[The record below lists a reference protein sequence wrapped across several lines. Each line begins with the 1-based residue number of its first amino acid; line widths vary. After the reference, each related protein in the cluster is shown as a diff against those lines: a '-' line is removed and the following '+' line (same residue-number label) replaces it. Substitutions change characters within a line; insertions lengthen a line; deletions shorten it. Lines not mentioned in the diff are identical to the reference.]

1 MNLRVLLSLPLLL
14 IATPAL
20 AEELVQ
26 MPSVIVYVQGSVKVI
41 RGQET
46 LIAAL
51 GTEVRESDS
60 IVTEDNSQ
68 ARVRLYDR
76 SLLRLGANSRV
87 QMAQLR
93 SDASAE
99 RKTISVKLVVGRL
112 WASVSKLL
120 TSDSAFEVQTQSAV
134 AGVRGT
140 NFGASVDAEGECE
153 IAVGEGKVEVK
164 SKAGGEA
171 KLIGAGRAAVVGL
184 NGFRMVRDLGVAQTA
199 LLLDN
204 ARGNPST
211 GGAADKASDNGAK
224 GANNKITQA
233 LDKARDRIA
242 AENKV
247 NNNNNQRGAQRDA
260 RDRQSEKKLGVQD
273 AVEQRNRASDTFE
286 KFNERAAATRLRA
299 IIEVRE

>member
-14 IATPAL
+14 CSNSAWAD
-20 AEELVQ
+20 ELVQ
-26 MPSVIVYVQGSVKVI
+26 MPSVIVYVQGTVTVI

-46 LIAAL
+46 ITAAL

-93 SDASAE
+93 ADASAE
-99 RKTISVKLVVGRL
+99 KKTISVKLVVGRL

-120 TSDSAFEVQTQSAV
+120 TSDSAFEVQTTSAV

-140 NFGASVDAEGECE
+140 NFGASVNAEGECE
-153 IAVGEGKVEVK
+153 IAVGEGKVQVR
-164 SKAGGEA
+164 STAGGEP
-171 KLIGAGRAAVVGL
+171 KMLTAGRAAVLGL
-184 NGFRMVRDLGVAQTA
+184 SGFRSVRDLGVAQTA

-211 GGAADKASDNGAK
+211 GGASDKASDDGAK
-224 GANNKITQA
+224 GVNGKITQA
-233 LDKARDRIA
+233 HDKARDRMT
-242 AENKV
+242 AENKA
-247 NNNNNQRGAQRDA
+247 NNNNNNRQRDT
-260 RDRQSEKKLGVQD
+260 RDRQNEKKLGSQD